1 MILKGIFSPF
11 FSPDQKYLSG
21 APAAVRE
28 ALEDREGQLPR
39 NALQLLRPLPSGR
52 AGRSSS
58 PERTERP
65 LPRKI
70 RKIFFP
76 ERPERDLFHP
86 EDQKGQLPPERLK
99 EIPSPRKGGGE
110 EGGTGALFSA
120 AAAPVALEREDQ
132 QTWQAGQTWTFPRG
146 KQCLHGRFRANCLL
160 GATPKTRNR
169 RKAPELEEGKGRER
183 RTLKAAAPAP
193 SLCHGKRF
201 FGEMDALRLKA
212 RETPPG
218 GLQGQGHKKS
228 ARTERILEYAPAV
241 LPGPK

>member
-1 MILKGIFSPF
+1 MGPAGRLPGLSSLVRDTRHP
-11 FSPDQKYLSG
+11 QKAAGLLL
-21 APAAVRE
+21 PAA
-28 ALEDREGQLPR
+28 
-39 NALQLLRPLPSGR
+39 
-52 AGRSSS
+52 
-58 PERTERP
+58 
-65 LPRKI
+65 I
-70 RKIFFP
+70 
-76 ERPERDLFHP
+76 
-86 EDQKGQLPPERLK
+86 
-99 EIPSPRKGGGE
+99 
-110 EGGTGALFSA
+110 SA

-183 RTLKAAAPAP
+183 RTLKAAALAP

-212 RETPPG
+212 RGTPPG